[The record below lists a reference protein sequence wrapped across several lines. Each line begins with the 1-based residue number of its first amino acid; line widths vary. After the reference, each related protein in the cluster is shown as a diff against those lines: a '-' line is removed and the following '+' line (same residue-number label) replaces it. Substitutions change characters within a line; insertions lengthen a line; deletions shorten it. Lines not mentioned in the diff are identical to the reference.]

1 MTRDILAT
9 PGVSVTVERLSSSCR
24 RTMTE
29 ERGSLTPDSACKTV
43 ISKEWLK
50 AGLGKGLN
58 YLNGIAIH
66 GRK

>member
-1 MTRDILAT
+1 
-9 PGVSVTVERLSSSCR
+9 
-24 RTMTE
+24 MTE
-29 ERGSLTPDSACKTV
+29 ERGSLTPDSAWKTV

-58 YLNGIAIH
+58 HLNGVAIH

>member
-1 MTRDILAT
+1 MTRDILAI
-9 PGVSVTVERLSSSCR
+9 PGVSVAVERLFSSCR

-29 ERGSLTPDSACKTV
+29 ERGSLTPDSAWKTV

-58 YLNGIAIH
+58 YLDGVAIH